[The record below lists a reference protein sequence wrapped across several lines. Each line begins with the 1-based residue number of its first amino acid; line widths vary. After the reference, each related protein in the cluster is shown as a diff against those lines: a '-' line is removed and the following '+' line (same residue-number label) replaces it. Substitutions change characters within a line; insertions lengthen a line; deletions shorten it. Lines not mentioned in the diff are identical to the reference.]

1 MKTFSFLTTS
11 MFARRAVWLGGVALS
26 AVSIPALSA
35 TEITVWHALNDH
47 NKQVFEHLV
56 KQFNKESKTAK
67 VKVNAFDNGDAIDAA
82 LSKLTMDRDKPHLV
96 QLDDARAPDVVAA
109 RNYIQPLHVLLAKHP
124 IKGVDWFLPP
134 KNTVVRDSKGRL
146 VAFPYMLDIPVMFYN
161 VEAFKK
167 AGLNPAKPERSW
179 SGLQAQIVTA
189 ANNGSR
195 RCPITSDQSVSVNLE
210 NLAAVNNQP
219 FTAAQNPRSAKN
231 SPTFHFDALY
241 IRHLSL
247 MISWVRSELLVK
259 PEFDS
264 VATQRFANGEC
275 AVLLSQS
282 SNLGWFGSLR
292 SLDLGVSGLPYYPE
306 VTKTPGLPFVGGAA
320 LWATGGHAKEDD
332 QASAEF
338 LSWLAQTNQATKWYE
353 ETGFLPL
360 TKQAFANAGGR
371 GDAMGQWKALVA
383 PYADEPVPTA
393 QGFQVKN
400 YPEIRALFRQS
411 LGRALSGQGS
421 ALTTLEAA
429 SSQASKIAAEKEK
442 KK

>member
-1 MKTFSFLTTS
+1 MKTFSFLATT
-11 MFARRAVWLGGVALS
+11 MFVRRVVWLGGVALS
-26 AVSIPALSA
+26 AAAMPALGA

-47 NKQVFEHLV
+47 NRQAFERQVS
-56 KQFNKESKTAK
+56 QFNKESKTVK
-67 VKVNAFDNGDAIDAA
+67 VKLNAFANSDAIDAA
-82 LSKLTMDRDKPHLV
+82 LSKLTMDRDRPHLV
-96 QLDDARAPDVVAA
+96 QLDDARAPDMVAT
-109 RNYIQPLHVLLAKHP
+109 RSYIKPLHVLLAKHP
-124 IKGVDWFLPP
+124 IKEVDWFLPQ
-134 KNTVVRDSKGRL
+134 KNSIVRDSKGRL

-161 VEAFKK
+161 VDAFKK

-179 SGLQAQIVTA
+179 SGLQAQVVTA

-219 FTAAQNPRSAKN
+219 FTAAQNPRATKN
-231 SPTFHFDALY
+231 SPTFHFDSLY

-282 SNLGWFGSLR
+282 SNLGWFAAQR
-292 SLDLGVSGLPYYPE
+292 SLDFGVSGLPYYPE
-306 VTKTPGLPFVGGAA
+306 VTQTPGLPFVGGAA

-338 LSWLAQTNQATKWYE
+338 LSWLAQTDHASKWYA
-353 ETGFLPL
+353 ETGYLPL
-360 TKQAFANAGGR
+360 TKQAFAKTDAG

-383 PYADEPVPTA
+383 PYANEPVPTA
-393 QGFQVKN
+393 QGFQVRN

-411 LGRALSGQGS
+411 LGRALSGNEPAFT
-421 ALTTLEAA
+421 ALKAA
-429 SSQASKIAAEKEK
+429 SEQASKMAGGK
-442 KK
+442 